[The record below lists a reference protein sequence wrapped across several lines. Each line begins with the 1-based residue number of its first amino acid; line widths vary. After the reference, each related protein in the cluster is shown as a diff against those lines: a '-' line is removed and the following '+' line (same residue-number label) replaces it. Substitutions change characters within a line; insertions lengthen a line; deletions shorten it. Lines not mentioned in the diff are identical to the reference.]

1 MMEVRAQHV
10 RARRLRRGDQV
21 AFQRLRVC
29 QAIRRHAA
37 EIRQHVAAG
46 CGVRGHLWDP
56 PEDQPDPPEELLP
69 QLLPEPPLDMRAPG
83 VLKPVAKITTTMA

>member
-1 MMEVRAQHV
+1 
-10 RARRLRRGDQV
+10 
-21 AFQRLRVC
+21 
-29 QAIRRHAA
+29 
-37 EIRQHVAAG
+37 
-46 CGVRGHLWDP
+46 LWDP